1 MADKDQQSQDVKSE
15 LERIKAQGSTQYDA
29 YQTVL
34 TRRYCSAA
42 MSELFSQRSR
52 IGIWRK
58 LWLAL
63 AESERALG
71 IDTITLEA
79 LEEMRSHLYVTD
91 SDFEIARIEEKKRR
105 HVSQLTEYRCKIDC
119 IDVLCHRMSWL

>member
-1 MADKDQQSQDVKSE
+1 MADENQRIQELQQE
-15 LERIKAQGSTQYDA
+15 LERVKAQGNLQYDA

-42 MSELFSQRSR
+42 MSNLFSQRSR

-71 IDTITLEA
+71 IDTISLEA
-79 LEEMRSHLYVTD
+79 LEEMKSHLYVTD
-91 SDFEIARIEEKKRR
+91 SDFEIARVEEKKRR
-105 HVSQLTEYRCKIDC
+105 HVSQLASKST
-119 IDVLCHRMSWL
+119 

>member
-1 MADKDQQSQDVKSE
+1 MASKDQQIQELEQE
-15 LERIKAQGSTQYDA
+15 LERLRSQGNHQFDT

-34 TRRYCSAA
+34 TRRYCSDA
-42 MSELFSQRSR
+42 MSSLFSQRSR

-91 SDFEIARIEEKKRR
+91 SDFEIARVEEKKRR
-105 HVSQLTEYRCKIDC
+105 HVSQLGQKVTVDYSR
-119 IDVLCHRMSWL
+119 LTFSTL

>member
-1 MADKDQQSQDVKSE
+1 MTDKDQQILDLQQE
-15 LERIKAQGSTQYDA
+15 LERIKAQGKSQGSAQFDA

-34 TRRYCSAA
+34 TGRYCSAA
-42 MSELFSQRSR
+42 MSNLFSQRSR

-63 AESERALG
+63 AESEKELG
-71 IDTITLEA
+71 IDTITPQA

-91 SDFEIARIEEKKRR
+91 SDFEIARVEEKKRR
-105 HVSQLTEYRCKIDC
+105 HVGRPLDWEPTI
-119 IDVLCHRMSWL
+119 